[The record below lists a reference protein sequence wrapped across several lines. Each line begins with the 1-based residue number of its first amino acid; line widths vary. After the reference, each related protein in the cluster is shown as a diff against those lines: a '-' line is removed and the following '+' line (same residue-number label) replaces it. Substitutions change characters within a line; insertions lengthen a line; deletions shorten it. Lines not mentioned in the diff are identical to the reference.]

1 VYQYLTYHSPYFG
14 IKLNIDPSR
23 GETVYDG
30 PDLAGLVLKDN
41 ELRINK
47 IQDIG
52 SFKRLANLFFFPDL
66 LEDYAENT
74 DAFCEKGR
82 KANMFME
89 AIICG
94 GYSRIVPNAK
104 KVKTFADA
112 VEEMVWKIAYNM
124 NEDISD
130 ESSEY
135 ALQLKKDFEV
145 IFKKQLRYKDAN
157 GNWVDRGITIGD
169 FIYLYN
175 LIVYKNS
182 GTRNSF
188 TKLFEN
194 AESLRKMSKLLPQ
207 YNAFVAAMDS
217 EKRVYNF
224 TDDTNFMD
232 SVILKLG
239 AMKNSKLKDTIIR
252 KYKPQTS
259 FIKNS
264 DYPFDFVTKI
274 NPYDDPQLCAEFY
287 DEMSAIITHNTVD
300 KTDIS
305 FEESGIYYVQES
317 LLPVDPSQFVE
328 NFGNKFV

>member
-30 PDLAGLVLKDN
+30 PDLASLVPKDN

-145 IFKKQLRYKDAN
+145 IFKRQLRYKDAS

-169 FIYLYN
+169 FVYLYN

-224 TDDTNFMD
+224 TDDANFMD

-259 FIKNS
+259 FIKNP

-305 FEESGIYYVQES
+305 FEESGIYYVQKS
-317 LLPVDPSQFVE
+317 LLPVNPDQFVE
-328 NFGNKFV
+328 KFGNKFV